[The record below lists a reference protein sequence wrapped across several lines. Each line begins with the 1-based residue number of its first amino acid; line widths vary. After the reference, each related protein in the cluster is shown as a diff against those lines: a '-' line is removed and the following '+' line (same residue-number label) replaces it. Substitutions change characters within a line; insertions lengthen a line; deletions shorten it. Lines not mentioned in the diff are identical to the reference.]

1 LTKEFAQKKA
11 AAEAEGYRLKLR
23 RAVDLALDMQ
33 DKGLISQ
40 GRDAMNRQVDD
51 VMKFDESAFEAFK
64 RALSRTTNVTKVAGR
79 SEPALQVG
87 ISEEIEPTTLSNQL
101 DRLWLPKRK

>member
-1 LTKEFAQKKA
+1 
-11 AAEAEGYRLKLR
+11 
-23 RAVDLALDMQ
+23 MQ

-51 VMKFDESAFEAFK
+51 VMKFDEPAFEAFK
-64 RALSRTTNVTKVAGR
+64 RALSRTTNIVKGAGG
-79 SEPALQVG
+79 SGPALQVG
-87 ISEEIEPTTLSNQL
+87 ISEEIEPATLSNQL